1 MTITFRE
8 LLTNTYLPRRE
19 ACLLLQH
26 ASQLTHAQL
35 IAKDQNSVPAK
46 IQQHFKT
53 LVKARQMGQPIAY
66 LIAMREFYQRSF
78 LVSPATLIPR
88 PDTELVID
96 TALSLFNKTSV
107 TTVLDLGTGSGIIA
121 ITLAL
126 EAPAWQ
132 LSAIDCSTQA
142 LKIAMQNAR
151 TLRAT
156 VRFMLGHW
164 FEPVSLKPSKF
175 DMIVANP
182 PYIAANDLHL
192 KMGDLR
198 FEPQDALTD
207 YGDGLAHLAHIIHQ
221 APHFLVNTGWL
232 VLEHGFSQGQAV
244 RAMLRQNSFVAV
256 RTERDLAKQERVTMG
271 QYLSNP
277 LLCAP

>member
-1 MTITFRE
+1 MTFRE
-8 LLTNTYLPRRE
+8 LLTNTCLPRRE
-19 ACLLLQH
+19 ARLLLQYV
-26 ASQLTHAQL
+26 SQLTHAQL

-46 IQQHFKT
+46 TQQHFEA

-78 LVSPATLIPR
+78 SVNPATLIPR

-96 TALSLFNKTSV
+96 TALSLFNRTSAK
-107 TTVLDLGTGSGIIA
+107 TVLDLGTGSGIIA

-132 LSAIDCSTQA
+132 LSAIDCSAQA
-142 LKIAMQNAR
+142 LKIATQNAR
-151 TLRAT
+151 TLHAT
-156 VRFMLGHW
+156 VHFMLGHW
-164 FEPVSLKPSKF
+164 FEPISLKPSKF
-175 DMIVANP
+175 DMIVTNP
-182 PYIAANDLHL
+182 PYIAANDPHL

-207 YGDGLAHLAHIIHQ
+207 YSDGLSHLAHIIHQ

-244 RAMLRQNSFVAV
+244 RTMLRQNSFVAI
-256 RTERDLAKQERVTMG
+256 RTECDLAKKERVSMG

-277 LLCAP
+277 LLCTP